1 MALKEKETSMEK
13 KYIVKLTT
21 EERSELNKILSNG
34 NAAAKKHK
42 IARVL
47 LRTDASKE
55 GMNYTDQDISNE
67 VEISEKTVTRIRKKF
82 VEGGLE
88 KVFEKKFTPRYSRR
102 KFDGEG
108 EAKLIAICCSKAP
121 EGHARWT
128 LRLLADKAVECI
140 DGEASYETIRRTLKK
155 TNLNLGR
162 KKNGAYHQKQMQNL
176 FVKWKT
182 C

>member
-1 MALKEKETSMEK
+1 MEK
-13 KYIVKLTT
+13 KYIVKLTN
-21 EERSELNKILSNG
+21 EERIELNKILSNG

-47 LRTDASKE
+47 LRADTAE
-55 GMNYTDQDISNE
+55 GDICYTDQDIADE
-67 VEISEKTVTRIRKKF
+67 VEISEKTVTRLRKKF
-82 VEGGLE
+82 VEGGLN

-108 EAKLIAICCSKAP
+108 EAKLIAICCGEAP

-128 LRLLADKAVECI
+128 LRLLADKVIECEI
-140 DGEASYETIRRTLKK
+140 AETVSHETIRETLKK
-155 TNLNLGR
+155 TNLSLGR
-162 KKNGAYHQKQMQNL
+162 KKNGAYHQNQAQNL